1 MDVNT
6 EFYLERFL
14 DAQQDSYPTAMKE
27 LRFGEKHSH
36 WIWYI
41 FPQLKGLGRSATSN
55 IYGIQ
60 DAEEARAYFEHPILG
75 ARLREAITAMLFHRS
90 RKAEDILG
98 EIDAMKFKSCLT
110 LFSLVASHDSIF
122 ADALDVFFNGER
134 DERTM
139 GLLNDFE
146 YES

>member
-1 MDVNT
+1 MDVNN
-6 EFYLERFL
+6 EFYLQRFL
-14 DAQQDSYPTAMKE
+14 DAQQDSFLTAMKE
-27 LRFGEKHSH
+27 LRFGKKHSH

-60 DAEEARAYFEHPILG
+60 DAEEARAYLEHPILG
-75 ARLREAITAMLFHRS
+75 ARLREAIIAMLFHRA

-146 YES
+146 DES

>member
-1 MDVNT
+1 MDVNN

-14 DAQQDSYPTAMKE
+14 DAQQDSYPAAMRE
-27 LRFGEKHSH
+27 LRFGKKHSH

-60 DAEEARAYFEHPILG
+60 DAEEARAYFEHLILG
-75 ARLREAITAMLFHRS
+75 ARLREAITAMLFHRA

-110 LFSLVASHDSIF
+110 LFSLVAPHESIF

-134 DERTM
+134 DERTV

-146 YES
+146 DES